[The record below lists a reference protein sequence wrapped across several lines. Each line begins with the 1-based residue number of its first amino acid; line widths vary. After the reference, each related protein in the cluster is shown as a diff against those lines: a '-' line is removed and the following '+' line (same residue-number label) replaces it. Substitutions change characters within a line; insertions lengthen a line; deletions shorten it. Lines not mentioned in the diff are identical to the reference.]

1 MTSDALT
8 GVLFHVQHLLGIGHL
23 RRIAMVARATA
34 ARGLDVTVGSGGMAI
49 DHFDLGAAKFHQLPA
64 LRAADASFSA
74 LLDEYG
80 TAING
85 DWRQRRCAET
95 LKLFAEQTPAVL
107 VVETFPFGRRQLAF
121 ELLPLVAAARAAGTI
136 VVSSVRDILTSR
148 KPARTEE
155 AAAWVVEHFDHVLVH
170 GDPGLVSF
178 DDSFPAARKIA
189 GKLTYTGYVAAAVES
204 SGTDTAGRDEVIVSA
219 GGGAVGAPLLDAA
232 RAARPLSRHGG
243 NRCWRLLAG
252 ANLDDNAF
260 AALAIGAPEG
270 GVVERARA
278 DFPTL
283 LANCAVSVS
292 QAGYNTVV
300 EILQAKARA
309 VLVPFARGG
318 ETEQALRAGRLHA
331 LGRVTTLDEDG
342 MTPARLAEAVDRAL
356 VAPAPGA
363 TKIAMDGAE
372 RSAALIAG
380 WAND

>member
-1 MTSDALT
+1 MTKI
-8 GVLFHVQHLLGIGHL
+8 LFQVQHLLGIGHL
-23 RRIAMVARATA
+23 QRTAMVARATA
-34 ARGLDVTVGSGGMAI
+34 ARGLDVTVASGGMAI
-49 DHFDLGAAKFHQLPA
+49 DHLDVGDARFHQLPA

-74 LLDEYG
+74 LLDEHG
-80 TAING
+80 AEIDD

-95 LKLFAEQTPAVL
+95 CRLFAEHNPAVL

-155 AAAWVVEHFDHVLVH
+155 AAAWAAEHFDHVLVH
-170 GDPGLVSF
+170 GDPGLVGF

-189 GKLTYTGYVAAAVES
+189 GKLAYTGYVAAAMGS
-204 SGTDTAGRDEVIVSA
+204 SGKGTAGRGEVIVSA

-232 RAARPLSRHGG
+232 RAARSLSRHGG

-270 GVVERARA
+270 VVVERARA

-300 EILQAKARA
+300 DILQAKARA
-309 VLVPFARGG
+309 VLVPFARDG
-318 ETEQALRAGRLHA
+318 ETEQALRARRLHA
-331 LGRVTTLDEDG
+331 LGRITYLDEDG
-342 MTPARLAEAVDRAL
+342 LTPSRLAEAVDRAL
-356 VAPAPGA
+356 AAPTPAA
-363 TKIAMDGAE
+363 TEIAMDGAE

-380 WAND
+380 WSDG